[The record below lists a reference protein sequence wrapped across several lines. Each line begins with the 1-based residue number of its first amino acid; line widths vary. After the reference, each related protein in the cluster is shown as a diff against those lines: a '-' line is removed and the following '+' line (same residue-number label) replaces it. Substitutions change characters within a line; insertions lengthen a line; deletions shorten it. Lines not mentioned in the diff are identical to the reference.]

1 MIVAGDE
8 TGYDR
13 KRGYF
18 RETCFHALFGRGQG
32 HKIADNSCMER
43 SAVFSALEP
52 AMGPVC
58 DLNPLFFSE
67 IPQRQK

>member
-1 MIVAGDE
+1 MIVTGDE

-43 SAVFSALEP
+43 SAIFFCIRAGS
-52 AMGPVC
+52 GVC
-58 DLNPLFFSE
+58 RRL
-67 IPQRQK
+67 